1 MVFWVVDFLQKT
13 NKNMSTWGIIVVK
26 LNSFVHFLEEIDD
39 PKNHFEIN
47 RPLWTHSLCPR
58 PWNSITGIAILFKI
72 KWFLNRE
79 IPTTKIARMLT
90 GPEVR
95 GCRPILIHFANWK
108 DREEVLAK
116 SRLLRGTNIYVTED
130 LSRKI
135 REHRNELN
143 KFMREVCIF

>member
-1 MVFWVVDFLQKT
+1 M
-13 NKNMSTWGIIVVK
+13 
-26 LNSFVHFLEEIDD
+26 
-39 PKNHFEIN
+39 
-47 RPLWTHSLCPR
+47 
-58 PWNSITGIAILFKI
+58 
-72 KWFLNRE
+72 FLNRE

-143 KFMREVCIF
+143 KFMREVCVFRVPITFIQPELTYFLDEAFFWYLYVLSMIVDS

>member
-1 MVFWVVDFLQKT
+1 
-13 NKNMSTWGIIVVK
+13 
-26 LNSFVHFLEEIDD
+26 
-39 PKNHFEIN
+39 
-47 RPLWTHSLCPR
+47 
-58 PWNSITGIAILFKI
+58 
-72 KWFLNRE
+72 
-79 IPTTKIARMLT
+79 MLT

-143 KFMREVCIF
+143 KFMREVCVSWSKVENILKGILVSIPSPSPSVKIQIMGRKVCLRCRGKTLLGVVNKLLKKSTQQCFTLLPQVHFPSKNLDFH

>member
-1 MVFWVVDFLQKT
+1 M
-13 NKNMSTWGIIVVK
+13 
-26 LNSFVHFLEEIDD
+26 
-39 PKNHFEIN
+39 
-47 RPLWTHSLCPR
+47 
-58 PWNSITGIAILFKI
+58 
-72 KWFLNRE
+72 NRE

-143 KFMREVCIF
+143 KFMREVCVSWSKVENILKGILVSIPSPSP

>member
-1 MVFWVVDFLQKT
+1 M
-13 NKNMSTWGIIVVK
+13 
-26 LNSFVHFLEEIDD
+26 
-39 PKNHFEIN
+39 
-47 RPLWTHSLCPR
+47 
-58 PWNSITGIAILFKI
+58 
-72 KWFLNRE
+72 NRE

-143 KFMREVCIF
+143 KFMREVCDSWSKVENILKGILVSIPSPSPSVEIQIIGGKICLIAKNWKWRRWDWNQTTFQNLFYSKLKFFFFWQVY

>member
-1 MVFWVVDFLQKT
+1 MVFGVVDFLQK
-13 NKNMSTWGIIVVK
+13 NEWKQVDHGIIVVK

>member
-1 MVFWVVDFLQKT
+1 
-13 NKNMSTWGIIVVK
+13 
-26 LNSFVHFLEEIDD
+26 
-39 PKNHFEIN
+39 
-47 RPLWTHSLCPR
+47 
-58 PWNSITGIAILFKI
+58 
-72 KWFLNRE
+72 
-79 IPTTKIARMLT
+79 MLT

-143 KFMREVCIF
+143 KFMREVCVSWSKVENILKGILVSIPSPSPSVKIQIMGGKVCLRCRGKTLLGVVNELLKAKSLLTSPSKCFALLPQVKCQ